1 MEFGPSG
8 TLRDKILGGAPVDVY
23 ASANMEHPQKVAADR
38 GGAAVPFARNS
49 LCALVEPG
57 VKADS
62 TGLLERMLDPNVR
75 VGIST
80 PKADPSGD
88 YAFALFDRA
97 EALKP
102 GAATALKAKALQ
114 LTGGPNSAPPPPDI
128 TSYGAIMRDRKAD
141 VFLTYCTNA
150 ALAVREVDGIQ
161 VVAVPDELAVGA
173 QYGLLVVG
181 DRPEARKLA
190 DFILSESGQNV
201 LRKFGFGPP

>member
-1 MEFGPSG
+1 M
-8 TLRDKILGGAPVDVY
+8 
-23 ASANMEHPQKVAADR
+23 
-38 GGAAVPFARNS
+38 PFARNS

-62 TGLLERMLDPNVR
+62 AGLLERMLDPHVR

-97 EALKP
+97 EAVKP
-102 GAATALKAKALQ
+102 GAAAASESQ
-114 LTGGPNSAPPPPDI
+114 GPATDRWTQFPAPAAR
-128 TSYGAIMRDRKAD
+128 SVELRRDHARRKAD

-150 ALAVREVDGIQ
+150 ALAVREVDGLQ
-161 VVAVPDELAVGA
+161 VVAVPEELAVGA
-173 QYGLLVVG
+173 QYGLLVLG

-190 DFILSESGQNV
+190 DFILSSRGQNV
-201 LRKFGFGPP
+201 LRKFGFDPP